1 MGEDELEEALI
12 ASDMQ
17 ALQYTCPE
25 ETLSFCKDAE
35 RVSVRTAGEGYR

>member
-1 MGEDELEEALI
+1 MGDDELAVALI

-25 ETLSFCKDAE
+25 EMLHFGKDGQ
-35 RVSVRTAGEGYR
+35 RGVRTAGEGYR